1 MMERFKI
8 NFSKFRA
15 SHKSVL
21 RAIILVAALSLIC
34 LSAVEIAF
42 SWKTDRY
49 VSHASAVYIT
59 LANDLVD
66 GTFYPPYFGENGYR
80 GTRYLPLYFS
90 SHAGLIKL
98 LGDPLKAGY
107 LLGSIAGVLLL
118 VGIYKFI
125 RKIGGN
131 FYLAFG
137 FMASVFGCALTPI
150 LMTSIRGDIL
160 PAALNICGL
169 ALFVGS
175 CELSKK
181 RLVTIALIFSL
192 VFAAKITSI
201 FGVTAVCVVLL
212 FQRKIKESIM
222 LALMTLL
229 GFSLVIGISQFLS
242 EGRFI
247 EGVWG
252 VAAAGSSLE
261 GWLKIPTRIRDIMLY
276 LDGVTCLFL
285 GLGVATF
292 VVLPKQQRTHVS
304 TVYFLL
310 VVFVTTISFSNPGLH
325 INHFLEPL
333 AASVLLIAS
342 MLVIRKDRF
351 EVFALGAIAS
361 VLIIAVGIAFTSP
374 RRGRGQE
381 QQKRYAAAIENLKEV
396 KGPILSDNSY
406 IPTLM
411 GQKPFMLD
419 AFVFRM
425 IREKKP
431 SSSSFAAPL
440 FDRLERR
447 WFAAIVL
454 EKWAASMPGLHF
466 GKGFY
471 ETVERNYCLA
481 KETKHWLFYF
491 RCDEKKSISDSMEI
505 SQISG
510 KVLPNE

>member
-1 MMERFKI
+1 MKRFNI
-8 NFSKFRA
+8 NFPEFRV
-15 SHKSVL
+15 SRKSVL
-21 RAIILVAALSLIC
+21 RVIILVAALSLIC
-34 LSAVEIAF
+34 LSLVEVAF

-59 LANDLVD
+59 LANDLVG

-98 LGDPLKAGY
+98 VEDPLKAGY

-125 RKIGGN
+125 RKIGGD
-131 FYLAFG
+131 FHLAFG
-137 FMASVFGCALTPI
+137 CMAAVFGCALTPI

-175 CELSKK
+175 RELSKK
-181 RLVTIALIFSL
+181 RLAAIALIFSL
-192 VFAAKITSI
+192 VFAAKVTSV
-201 FGVTAVCVVLL
+201 FGVTAVCIVLL
-212 FQRKIKESIM
+212 FQRKMKESIM

-229 GFSLVIGISQFLS
+229 GFSLVIGISQLLS

-247 EGVWG
+247 EGIWG
-252 VAAAGSSLE
+252 VAVSGSSLE
-261 GWLKIPTRIRDIMLY
+261 GWLKIPFRIRGVILS
-276 LDGVTCLFL
+276 LDGVTQLFL
-285 GLGVATF
+285 ALGLVTL
-292 VVLPKQQRTHVS
+292 VILPRKQRTHVS

-310 VVFVTTISFSNPGLH
+310 VVFVTIITFSNPGLH

-333 AASVLLIAS
+333 AASVLLMAS

-351 EVFALGAIAS
+351 EVFALGTIAS
-361 VLIIAVGIAFTSP
+361 VLIIAVGIAFSSP
-374 RRGRGQE
+374 RRGPGPE
-381 QQKRYAAAIENLKEV
+381 QQKRYAVAIENLKEV
-396 KGPILSDNSY
+396 EGPILSDNSF
-406 IPTLM
+406 IPILM

-425 IREKKP
+425 LRAKSP

-440 FDRLERR
+440 FDRLEGR
-447 WFAAIVL
+447 WFEAIVL
-454 EKWAASMPGLHF
+454 EKWAASFPGLHF

-471 ETVERNYCLA
+471 ESVEENYCLA
-481 KETKHWLFYF
+481 KETRLWLFYF
-491 RCDEKKSISDSMEI
+491 RCDEKKNFSDSIEI
-505 SQISG
+505 SE
-510 KVLPNE
+510 NN